1 MAGGPVRIG
10 VWGAAG
16 RMGIAIAQA
25 IADEPGAELAAAFEH
40 DGHPLLGE
48 QMPGR
53 HRGVR
58 LQAASAPAPDF
69 EVLVAF
75 PIPEGLAPAIALARQ
90 RKIALVVGTTGYS
103 DEDHRALAAAAEE
116 IPLLVEPNMSLGVVV
131 VNILLQQAVH
141 VLPNWDAEVHEI
153 HHAEK
158 KDAPS
163 GTAKLLV
170 DSIRDARSKSKVLA
184 GQNLQIDPDKIGVTS
199 GRAGDIVGVHTAL
212 LANRGECIELTHR
225 AFDRATFAGG
235 AVFSA
240 VRIARQP
247 AGRYRLAELL
257 LGGGG

>member
-1 MAGGPVRIG
+1 MADAAVRIG

-16 RMGIAIAQA
+16 RMGIAIARA
-25 IADEPGAELAAAFEH
+25 IAAEPEAKLAAAFEH

-48 QMPGR
+48 ELHG
-53 HRGVR
+53 HGGVR
-58 LQAASAPAPDF
+58 LQAASVPSPDL
-69 EVLVAF
+69 EALIAF
-75 PIPEGLAPAIALARQ
+75 PVPEGLAPAIALARQ
-90 RKIALVVGTTGYS
+90 RKIALIVGTTGYG
-103 DEDHRALAAAAEE
+103 DAEHQALSAAAEE

-131 VNILLQQAVH
+131 LNLLLQQAVH

-153 HHAEK
+153 HHAQK

-170 DSIRDARSKSKVLA
+170 DSIRSSRSKSKVLA
-184 GQNLQIDPDKIGVTS
+184 GENLNIDPDRVGVSS

-225 AFDRATFAGG
+225 AFDRGTFAGG
-235 AVFSA
+235 AVFCA
-240 VRIARQP
+240 VRIARKP

-257 LGGGG
+257 LG